1 MLQLTCSRCGHTG
14 APGHVD
20 PGGGMLRLTCSSCGG
35 VHVMLPDGSMAL
47 IVAHASDADATPAA
61 TPVPPGHAAALNESD
76 VVPTASGLAAAP
88 PHTPAAPAA
97 VVTPTSLAKAATL
110 AATEAFTTPAPP
122 VAPGPVSRD
131 EISVPDIAVQPVDL
145 PPVKCPKCGHRQHET
160 ESCHRCGLV
169 FSLVK
174 PGFAPWDDYGELAR
188 PHLPRAKEL
197 WQAVESFPANDTAH
211 DAFVQHCRKTGLLL
225 FAASRYRHFLSD
237 YPGHALSEKWL
248 AQVVRD
254 ATAMAGVMRSQ
265 QDEFMAAAARA
276 KTIMLV
282 TVVSL
287 TVLAMLA
294 LMWMMSRQ
302 QSVGPW

>member
-14 APGHVD
+14 APVHVD
-20 PGGGMLRLTCSSCGG
+20 PGGGMLRLTCSPCGG

-47 IVAHASDADATPAA
+47 IVANADSMTVLVSGPPPATATDATNAPQEWNRESPAMQ
-61 TPVPPGHAAALNESD
+61 
-76 VVPTASGLAAAP
+76 GLAMVP
-88 PHTPAAPAA
+88 EGAA
-97 VVTPTSLAKAATL
+97 VLQRGGESPKPISVSPPV
-110 AATEAFTTPAPP
+110 PAPP
-122 VAPGPVSRD
+122 VVPTPTPRD
-131 EISVPDIAVQPVDL
+131 EYSVPDIAVQPTDL

-169 FSLVK
+169 FGLVR

-188 PHLPRAKEL
+188 PHQPRAREL
-197 WQAVESFPANDTAH
+197 WKIVESFPASDEAH
-211 DAFVQHCRKTGLLL
+211 DTFVQHCRKTGLLL
-225 FAASRYRHFLSD
+225 FAATRYRHFLAD
-237 YPGHALSEKWL
+237 YPGHSLSEKWL

-276 KTIMLV
+276 KTMMLV

-287 TVLAMLA
+287 TVLAMIA

-302 QSVGPW
+302 QSLGPW